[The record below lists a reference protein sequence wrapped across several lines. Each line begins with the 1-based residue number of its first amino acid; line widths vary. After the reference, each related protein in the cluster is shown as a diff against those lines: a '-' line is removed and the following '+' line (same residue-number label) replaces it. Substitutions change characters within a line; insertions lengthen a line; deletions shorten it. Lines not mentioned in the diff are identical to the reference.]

1 MGDTC
6 FIWSRMPREG
16 INNAALLCALS
27 ESLIDSRVPWSR
39 TFMAGTPGFFLFPF
53 YPLLVWIRICILG
66 AYLLHT
72 YPFSHGSLSPFLR
85 TSTNETK

>member
-39 TFMAGTPGFFLFPF
+39 TFMAGTPWVFSVSLLPF
-53 YPLLVWIRICILG
+53 AGLDSN
-66 AYLLHT
+66 LHT
-72 YPFSHGSLSPFLR
+72 WGLPPSHLSFFTWKPL
-85 TSTNETK
+85 TIS